1 MTTEERIS
9 QLKSFLEI
17 DPKDS
22 FTRFALAQE
31 YQKLGDWEKVLSAYE
46 SILADDPKYLGVY
59 YHLGKLYFNADQP
72 EKAKISF
79 MQGIQIAEEQG
90 DLHAKSEL
98 QSALMEIE
106 IGFDD

>member
-1 MTTEERIS
+1 MTPEERIS

-22 FTRFALAQE
+22 FTRFAIAQE
-31 YQKLGDWEKVLSAYE
+31 YQKLGNWDEVLKGYE
-46 SILADDPKYLGVY
+46 SIVADNPEYVGVY
-59 YHLGKLYFNADQP
+59 YHLGKLYQKIDQS
-72 EKAKISF
+72 EKAKATLAA
-79 MQGIQIAEEQG
+79 GIQVAESQA

>member
-1 MTTEERIS
+1 MTSEERIA

-22 FTRFALAQE
+22 FTRFAIAQE
-31 YQKLGDWEKVLSAYE
+31 YQRLGDWEKVLNSYE
-46 SILADDPKYLGVY
+46 SILADDPEYLGVY
-59 YHLGKLYFNADQP
+59 YHLGKLYLKIDQV

-79 MQGIQIAEEQG
+79 QQGIQKAEAQS